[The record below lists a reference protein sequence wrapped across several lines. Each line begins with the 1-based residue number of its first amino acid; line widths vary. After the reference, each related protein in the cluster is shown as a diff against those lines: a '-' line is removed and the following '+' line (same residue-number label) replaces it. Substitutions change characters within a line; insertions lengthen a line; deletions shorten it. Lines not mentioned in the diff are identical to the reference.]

1 MMPELTQDAPTDQ
14 EMLDTAARLTSL
26 LHLRTMRMIGAPRK
40 DSEALCLAKEQDARC
55 AAKLAEQVGELL
67 DSLGAKKP
75 VGVPQFEEVP
85 LDKLDTPATR
95 ALLDALEVAALAS
108 RAVDEERGWVDGDG
122 KPCGFYERFSAEH
135 LLLRREIFGAAG
147 EGRE

>member
-1 MMPELTQDAPTDQ
+1 MPELTQDAPTDQ
-14 EMLDTAARLTSL
+14 ELLDTAARLTSL
-26 LHLRTMRMIGAPRK
+26 LHLGALAGVSDAMAGRVARVEARTRTVAIHA
-40 DSEALCLAKEQDARC
+40 Q
-55 AAKLAEQVGELL
+55 QIGELL
-67 DSLGAKKP
+67 GSLGAKKP
-75 VGVPQFEEVP
+75 VGVPEGFEVP
-85 LDKLDTPATR
+85 IDKLDTPAMR

>member
-1 MMPELTQDAPTDQ
+1 MPELTQEPPTDQ
-14 EMLDTAARLTSL
+14 EMLDSAARLTSL
-26 LHLRTMRMIGAPRK
+26 LHLRAMQTQTCFRVASPQTLENG
-40 DSEALCLAKEQDARC
+40 EHNARH

-75 VGVPQFEEVP
+75 VGVPDFEVP
-85 LDKLDTPATR
+85 IDKLDTPAMR